1 MNAQRIRWTLLGILA
16 LILILLWSQ
25 WQLQYGPKPTPTQSQ
40 QVVNQNSKTNM
51 RSADF
56 NPSKTAKAAQGAI
69 TTALTTGK
77 PIQIYTDLLH
87 LTLDT
92 AGGSIV
98 QANLENYAN
107 KLDSKDKILL
117 FNDDTNQYY
126 VAQTGIETLSGQQ
139 SHQHVIY
146 QASAEKYTLAPDQ
159 QTLRVVLTG
168 QLANGI
174 KVEKIYQFNRGSYQV
189 HVTTR
194 LSNQSLGVWS
204 GQLYSQLVRKEQA
217 QSKSLLDSYTT
228 YTGAAISSQH
238 SNYKKVSFANMREQ
252 NLNLPTEG
260 GWVAMLQHYFV
271 SAWIP
276 STKDQ
281 NTLYS
286 AVEVDNR
293 YIIGFKGPL
302 LTLKPGQVTEESAK
316 LYVGPIVAKRLE
328 AVAPNL
334 QRTLDYGWFWF
345 FSEALFWVMDHFFM
359 LFGNWGLAIIFT
371 TVVVKL
377 IFFPLTAKSYR
388 SMAKMR
394 KLQPE
399 IKKIQERHKDD
410 RQKAGQAVMTL
421 YRDKKVNPLGG
432 CLPMLIQ
439 IPVFIAL
446 YWMIMESVELRHAPF
461 ILWIHDLSVKDP
473 FYILPILMGI
483 SMFVQQ
489 RLTPAPPDPTQAKI
503 MMFLPVVFTFLFAHF
518 PAGLV
523 LYWIINNTL
532 TIVQQWWMMR
542 DVDKEDRT
550 VSMKAKAKP
559 KPKSKSSKKA

>member
-1 MNAQRIRWTLLGILA
+1 MNAQRIRWTLLGVLA

-40 QVVNQNSKTNM
+40 QVVNQNSKTNT
-51 RSADF
+51 RSADS
-56 NPSKTAKAAQGAI
+56 NPSKTGKAKAAQGAI
-69 TTALTTGK
+69 TTALTAGK
-77 PIQIYTDLLH
+77 HIQIYTDLLH
-87 LTLDT
+87 LTVDT

-107 KLDSKDKILL
+107 ELDSKDKILL
-117 FNDDTNQYY
+117 FNDDANQYY

-139 SHQHVIY
+139 SHQHVTY
-146 QASAEKYTLAPDQ
+146 QASAEKYTLAPGQ

-168 QLANGI
+168 QLTNGI
-174 KVEKIYQFNRGSYQV
+174 KVEKIYQINRGSYQV

-238 SNYKKVSFANMREQ
+238 SNYKKVSFADMREQ
-252 NLNLPTEG
+252 SLNLPTEG

-286 AVEVDNR
+286 AVGADNR

-542 DVDKEDRT
+542 DVDKEDRA
-550 VSMKAKAKP
+550 VSIKAKA
-559 KPKSKSSKKA
+559 KSKSSKKA

>member
-16 LILILLWSQ
+16 FILVLLWSQ
-25 WQLQYGPKPTPTQSQ
+25 WELKYGPKPVQTQPQ
-40 QVVNQNSKTNM
+40 QVKTKQDQPATQA
-51 RSADF
+51 SQAAVT
-56 NPSKTAKAAQGAI
+56 PHIAKTAAA
-69 TTALTTGK
+69 TGK
-77 PIQIYTDLLH
+77 LIQIDTDLLH

-98 QANLENYAN
+98 KAGLENYDKSLN
-107 KLDSKDKILL
+107 SKDKVTL
-117 FNDDTNQYY
+117 FNDNANNYY
-126 VAQTGIETLSGQQ
+126 VAQSGVETLTGQK
-139 SHQHVIY
+139 SHQSIIY
-146 QASAEKYTLAPDQ
+146 QTKADKYTLAAGEK
-159 QTLRVVLTG
+159 TLKVTLVG
-168 QLANGI
+168 HLANGVE
-174 KVEKIYQFNRGSYQV
+174 VEKIYQFNRGSYQV
-189 HVTTR
+189 QVMTR
-194 LSNQSLGVWS
+194 LANQSAALWS
-204 GQLYSQLVRKEQA
+204 GQLYSQLVRKEQVK
-217 QSKSLLDSYTT
+217 SKSLLDSYTT
-228 YTGAAISSQH
+228 YTGAAVSSQH
-238 SNYKKVSFANMREQ
+238 SNYEKVPFSEMRKQ
-252 NLNLPTEG
+252 NLNQPTEG
-260 GWVAMLQHYFV
+260 GWVAMLQHYFL
-271 SAWIP
+271 SAWVP
-276 STKDQ
+276 PAKGQS
-281 NTLYS
+281 TLYS
-286 AVEVDNR
+286 AVGADNR

-302 LTLKPGQVTEESAK
+302 VTLKPGQVTEQNSK

-345 FSEALFWVMDHFFM
+345 FSGALFWVMDHFFM

-399 IKKIQERHKDD
+399 IKKIQERYKDD
-410 RQKAGQAVMTL
+410 RQKAGQAVMGL
-421 YRDKKVNPLGG
+421 YREKKVNPLGG

-461 ILWIHDLSVKDP
+461 IFWIHDLSVKDP
-473 FYILPILMGI
+473 FYILPVLMGI

-542 DVDKEDRT
+542 DVDKEDA
-550 VSMKAKAKP
+550 SN
-559 KPKSKSSKKA
+559 KSSGKKKKKKA